1 MSICTCVRMN
11 AVCVCDPCVSIVYTC
26 MRVHEERR
34 KREREVRGG
43 EGRKEGRAI
52 NTGTSVYFASFSPL
66 FFFPAVL
73 RSALFLPSFLDRY
86 IYICTHKI
94 LCICARANCE
104 TIDCS
109 KNFTSIILR
118 GEFFLFSNILFF
130 FFFLTI

>member
-34 KREREVRGG
+34 KREREVGGGGG
-43 EGRKEGRAI
+43 EGGR
-52 NTGTSVYFASFSPL
+52 SSDKHWHFSSLWFFSPL
-66 FFFPAVL
+66 FFLPAVL
-73 RSALFLPSFLDRY
+73 HSALFLSSFLDRY

-104 TIDCS
+104 VIDRFFE
-109 KNFTSIILR
+109 KFRFDNFK
-118 GEFFLFSNILFF
+118 
-130 FFFLTI
+130 